1 MLLVV
6 LVVFAATSSRL
17 WLEPFQLVSQA
28 MVYHPMPG
36 VYGVG
41 FGSAPLVGGSILNI
55 NSNDRFRLH
64 THEGAPS
71 IPDSP
76 D

>member
-1 MLLVV
+1 
-6 LVVFAATSSRL
+6 
-17 WLEPFQLVSQA
+17 
-28 MVYHPMPG
+28 MPG

-71 IPDSP
+71 IPDSS